1 MLSGYASEREEN
13 SKRDEGKEKE
23 MKVLIAGAT
32 GALGVPLVHALIASG
47 HQVLGITRTTG
58 KSGLL
63 TTLGAQPI
71 VADVM
76 DRENLLRAIDGQRA
90 DAVVHA
96 LTALPKSGPMGHRDM
111 YQTDAL
117 RDVGTSHLL
126 TAAREVGA
134 HMIVVEAMHVGYG
147 FGNWGETILTEEQPF
162 APLGRSRE
170 LERHL
175 AGLRSMEQQIFEAT
189 RAGWIAGI
197 SLRYGSFYG
206 PESTAPLID
215 LLRRRSL
222 PLPAGGQTFMSWIYI
237 EDAAAAM
244 VAALERG
251 RAGQAY
257 NIVDNEPVRWHD
269 FMTELARVV
278 GAPAPWSIPR
288 WVLRPIAPFA
298 EIIMAETSLHVSNAR
313 ARSELDWV
321 PSVPTYREGIQKI
334 AHALGVVAP
343 READCVTARAE
354 L

>member
-1 MLSGYASEREEN
+1 
-13 SKRDEGKEKE
+13 

-32 GALGVPLVHALIASG
+32 GALGVPLVRTLIASG
-47 HQVLGITRTTG
+47 HQVLGITRTPG
-58 KSGLL
+58 KSSLL

-76 DRENLLRAIDGQRA
+76 DREQLLKAVDGQQA

-96 LTALPKSGPMGHRDM
+96 LTALPKSAPMRHRDM

-117 RDVGTSHLL
+117 RDVGTTHLL
-126 TAAREVGA
+126 AAAREVGA
-134 HMIVVEAMHVGYG
+134 HKIVVEAMHVGYG
-147 FGNWGETILTEEQPF
+147 FGNWGQTLLTEEQPF
-162 APLGRSRE
+162 APPGRSRE

-175 AGLRSMEQQIFEAT
+175 AGFRSLEQQIFEAT
-189 RAGWIAGI
+189 RAGWIEGV

-206 PESTAPLID
+206 PASTAPLID

-222 PLPAGGQTFMSWIYI
+222 PLPSGGQTFMSWIYI
-237 EDAAAAM
+237 EDAAAA
-244 VAALERG
+244 VLAALERG

-269 FMTELARVV
+269 FMTELARVA

-288 WVLRPIAPFA
+288 WVLRPVAPFA
-298 EIIMAETSLHVSNAR
+298 EIVMAETSLRVSNAR

-321 PSVPTYREGIQKI
+321 PGVPTYREGIQQI
-334 AHALGVVAP
+334 AQALGLVAP
-343 READCVTARAE
+343 GEAARASTRA
-354 L
+354 

>member
-1 MLSGYASEREEN
+1 
-13 SKRDEGKEKE
+13 

-32 GALGVPLVHALIASG
+32 GALGVPLVRALIASG
-47 HQVLGITRTTG
+47 HQVLGITRTPG
-58 KSGLL
+58 KSSLL

-76 DRENLLRAIDGQRA
+76 DRENLLRAVSGQRA

-96 LTALPKSGPMGHRDM
+96 LTALPKNGPMRHRDM

-117 RDVGTSHLL
+117 RDVGTTHLL
-126 TAAREVGA
+126 AAAREVGA
-134 HMIVVEAMHVGYG
+134 RKIVVESHAIGYG
-147 FGNWGETILTEEQPF
+147 FGNWGDMLLTEEQPF
-162 APLGRSRE
+162 APLGRGSA
-170 LERHL
+170 LEQHL

-189 RAGWIAGI
+189 SAGWIEGV

-206 PESTAPLID
+206 PESTAPLIG

-222 PLPAGGQTFMSWIYI
+222 PLPSGGQTFMSWIYL
-237 EDAAAAM
+237 EDAAAAI
-244 VAALERG
+244 VAALEHA

-269 FMTELARVV
+269 FMTELARAG
-278 GAPAPWSIPR
+278 GAPAPWSIPG
-288 WVLRPIAPFA
+288 WVLRPVAPFA
-298 EIIMAETSLHVSNAR
+298 EIVMAETSIRVSNTR

-321 PSVPTYREGIQKI
+321 PGVPTYREGIQRI
-334 AHALGVVAP
+334 VQTLDGVAP
-343 READCVTARAE
+343 GKADRVEARTA

>member
-1 MLSGYASEREEN
+1 
-13 SKRDEGKEKE
+13 

-32 GALGVPLVHALIASG
+32 GALGLPLVRALIASG
-47 HQVLGITRTTG
+47 HEVLGITRTPG
-58 KSGLL
+58 KSSLL
-63 TTLGAQPI
+63 SDLGARPI

-76 DRENLLRAIDGQRA
+76 DRESLLRAVDGLRA

-96 LTALPKSGPMGHRDM
+96 LTALPKSAPMRHRDM

-117 RDVGTSHLL
+117 RDVGTTHLL
-126 TAAREVGA
+126 AVAREVCA
-134 HMIVVEAMHVGYG
+134 RKIVVEAMHVGYG
-147 FGNWGETILTEEQPF
+147 FGDWGDTILTEKQPF
-162 APLGRSRE
+162 APHGRSRE

-175 AGLRSMEQQIFEAT
+175 AAFRSLEQQIFEAT
-189 RAGWIAGI
+189 GAGWIEGV

-222 PLPAGGQTFMSWIYI
+222 PLPGGGQTFMSWIYI
-237 EDAAAAM
+237 EDAAVAM

-269 FMTELARVV
+269 FMTELARAAGV
-278 GAPAPWSIPR
+278 PAPWSMPR
-288 WVLRPIAPFA
+288 WVLRPFAPFA
-298 EIIMAETSLHVSNAR
+298 ETIMAETSLRVSNAR
-313 ARSELDWV
+313 AKSELDWT
-321 PSVPTYREGIQKI
+321 PGVPTYHEGIQRI
-334 AHALGVVAP
+334 VQALGVVAP
-343 READCVTARAE
+343 EKADRVKVQAQ

>member
-1 MLSGYASEREEN
+1 
-13 SKRDEGKEKE
+13 

-32 GALGVPLVHALIASG
+32 GALGVPLVRALLASG
-47 HQVLGITRTTG
+47 HQVLGITRTPG
-58 KSGLL
+58 KSNLL

-76 DRENLLRAIDGQRA
+76 DRENLLRAVDGQRA

-96 LTALPKSGPMGHRDM
+96 LTALPKSGPMRHRDM

-117 RDVGTSHLL
+117 RDVGTTHLL
-126 TAAREVGA
+126 AAAREVGA
-134 HMIVVEAMHVGYG
+134 RKMVVESNLVGYG
-147 FGNWGETILTEEQPF
+147 FGNWGDILLTEQQPF
-162 APLGRSRE
+162 APPGRSRE

-189 RAGWIAGI
+189 RAGWIEGV

-237 EDAAAAM
+237 EDAAAAL

-269 FMTELARVV
+269 FMTELARVA

-288 WVLRPIAPFA
+288 WVLRLFAPFA
-298 EIIMAETSLHVSNAR
+298 EIVMAETSLRVSNAR

-321 PSVPTYREGIQKI
+321 PSVPTYREGIQRI
-334 AHALGVVAP
+334 AQVSGIVAP
-343 READCVTARAE
+343 GEADRLEARSE